1 MMTTLLTR
9 LKTTRLIPLRNRINS
24 VQKPPGLAVFNA
36 AAFAF
41 VCFLFTPSLSA
52 QPDLSP
58 KNALNNNASP
68 YLAMHGQ
75 DPVNWQLWQPS
86 VLSTAKQTGQLIF
99 ISSGYFS
106 CHWCHVMQQENYQ
119 DPTIAAYLNQH
130 FISVKI
136 DRELSPDIDQYLIQF
151 AQKAAGH
158 AGWPQHV
165 ILTPDGFPFFAF
177 VYQPKAQL
185 LTTLKRIVSLWTQS
199 PAQIRQAARK
209 AISSPA
215 RLQPQSLNLTQSEF
229 IQRFNQQLSYQADE
243 LSGGLKASNK
253 FPNVAILQ
261 AALNQA
267 NRPDFITDWLQLTL
281 DQMQSQHL
289 FDHVNGG
296 FYRYTVDPEWQTPHF
311 EKMLYT
317 QALLAKLYYQAG
329 NEWQKNDYIETARRT
344 LKYAETHL
352 WNPETHLFKGS
363 QSAIDKNHIEGGD
376 YLWTQKALKEQLSLK
391 EYQQVQREWQLDKP
405 APYEAGWHP
414 KPTQQFWQSIQTKL
428 QVNPDTIPTDTK
440 SILGWNGLM
449 LSAYAAAYQFDPTHS
464 KEIQK
469 KARSLSQRLIKAFQI
484 KPPRAFSLQN
494 HPMGEANIQDYAF
507 VIQGL
512 KDWQN
517 QTKEKALQKMIQ
529 TLQQQ
534 AQSKFFSPQGWHY
547 SDAPTLPGQQ
557 GTWLMEDDA
566 LPSPTAILD
575 CGNTAHLAHSQNEL
589 QRYPLAYA
597 SYAAA
602 WGCFHSTEKVN

>member
-1 MMTTLLTR
+1 
-9 LKTTRLIPLRNRINS
+9 
-24 VQKPPGLAVFNA
+24 
-36 AAFAF
+36 
-41 VCFLFTPSLSA
+41 
-52 QPDLSP
+52 
-58 KNALNNNASP
+58 
-68 YLAMHGQ
+68 MHGQ

-86 VLSTAKQTGQLIF
+86 VLKTAQQTNQLIF
-99 ISSGYFS
+99 LSSGYFS

-151 AQKAAGH
+151 AKKAAGH

-165 ILTPDGFPFFAF
+165 ILTPEGYPFFAF

-185 LTTLKRIVSLWTQS
+185 LTTLKRIVALWNQS
-199 PAQIRQAARK
+199 PAQIRQAAKK
-209 AISSPA
+209 AVSLPKPVQK
-215 RLQPQSLNLTQSEF
+215 QPFNLTQTAF
-229 IQRFNQQLSYQADE
+229 IQRFNQQLSYQADQ

-253 FPNVAILQ
+253 FPNTAMLQ
-261 AALNQA
+261 TTLNQA
-267 NRPDFITDWLQLTL
+267 SRPEIISDWLLLTL
-281 DQMQSQHL
+281 DQMQSEHL

-329 NEWQKNDYIETARRT
+329 NEWHRNDYIETARQT

-352 WNPETHLFKGS
+352 WNPKTQLFRGS

-376 YLWTQKALKEQLSLK
+376 YLWTQKALKDQLAPK
-391 EYQQVQREWQLDKP
+391 EYQGVKKEWQLDKP
-405 APYEAGWHP
+405 APYDAGWHP

-428 QVNPDTIPTDTK
+428 KVSPDTIPTDTK

-449 LSAYAAAYQFDPTHS
+449 LSAYAAAYQFDPAHL
-464 KEIQK
+464 KEIQR
-469 KARSLSQRLIKAFQI
+469 KAQSLSQRLISAFQTN
-484 KPPRAFSLQN
+484 PPRAFSLNNQ
-494 HPMGEANIQDYAF
+494 PMGEANIQDYAF

-512 KDWQN
+512 KDWQK
-517 QTKEKALQKMIQ
+517 QTKDKTLQKNIQ
-529 TLQQQ
+529 RLQQQ
-534 AQSKFFSPQGWHY
+534 AKSKFLSPQGWHY

-557 GTWLMEDDA
+557 GMWAMEDDA

-575 CGNTAHLAHSQNEL
+575 CGNSTHLAHSQDEL

-602 WGCFHSTEKVN
+602 WDCFHSTEKVD

>member
-1 MMTTLLTR
+1 MTYLLTQR
-9 LKTTRLIPLRNRINS
+9 QTIHQTARRNRINN
-24 VQKPPGLAVFNA
+24 VQKPPGLVVLSASL
-36 AAFAF
+36 
-41 VCFLFTPSLSA
+41 FLFACLLFPFSLFA
-52 QPDLSP
+52 QPESASR
-58 KNALNNNASP
+58 NALSQHASP

-86 VLSTAKQTGQLIF
+86 VLKTAQQNNQLIF
-99 ISSGYFS
+99 LSSGYFS

-119 DPTIAAYLNQH
+119 DSTVASYLNQH
-130 FISVKI
+130 FLSVKI

-165 ILTPDGFPFFAF
+165 ILTPDGLPFFAF

-185 LTTLKRIVSLWTQS
+185 LTTLKRVVALWQS
-199 PAQIRQAARK
+199 SPDQIKQAALK
-209 AISSPA
+209 AISKPTPA
-215 RLQPQSLNLTQSEF
+215 QQRPLNLTPQDF
-229 IQRFNQQLSYQADE
+229 IQQFNQQLSYQADE

-253 FPNVAILQ
+253 FPNAAILQ
-261 AALNQA
+261 TALDQK
-267 NRPDFITDWLQLTL
+267 NRPDAITDWIQLTL

-329 NEWQKNDYIETARRT
+329 QEWQKEDYIETARHT
-344 LKYAETHL
+344 LRYAETHL
-352 WNPETHLFKGS
+352 WNPKTQLFRGS
-363 QSAIDKNHIEGGD
+363 QSAIDQNHVEGGN
-376 YLWTQKALKEQLSLK
+376 YLWTQEALKKKLPPKAYEQVK
-391 EYQQVQREWQLDKP
+391 KEWQLDQP
-405 APYEAGWHP
+405 APYDAGWHP
-414 KPTQQFWQSIQTKL
+414 KPTQQYWPIIQTRL
-428 QVNPDTIPTDTK
+428 QSHPDTIPTDTK

-449 LSAYAAAYQFDPTHS
+449 LSAYVAAFQFDPTHS
-464 KEIQK
+464 KQMKQK
-469 KARSLSQRLIKAFQI
+469 AQRLAQRLIKAFQAD
-484 KPPRAFSLQN
+484 PPRALSLEN
-494 HPMGEANIQDYAF
+494 KPMGEANIQDYAF

-512 KDWQN
+512 KDWYGL
-517 QTKEKALQKMIQ
+517 TKQPSLQATLL

-534 AQSKFFSPQGWHY
+534 AQVIFLSPQGWHY
-547 SDAPTLPGQQ
+547 SDAPPLPGQH
-557 GTWLMEDDA
+557 GTWAMEDDA

-575 CGNTAHLAHSQNEL
+575 CGNSTHLAHSQNEL

-602 WGCFHSTEKVN
+602 WNCHSLTERTD